1 MAEECGLYRVLLE
14 YGKNVQLQ
22 SRKLNKRIESNGI
35 QSVSFFSFH
44 TLFPFFYFISHTPF
58 CSTMGTATSSCM
70 ESLKLRIRKA

>member
-1 MAEECGLYRVLLE
+1 MKIGLHRVLLE

-35 QSVSFFSFH
+35 QSVFFFSFP
-44 TLFPFFYFISHTPF
+44 TLLPFYFISHTPF
-58 CSTMGTATSSCM
+58 CSTIGTATSSRM